1 MHDHITNTQAERK
14 VCNECIKKYRDTY
27 YYQDKVVH
35 NTLENQILVKMCVFI
50 INHHHSSSLKRNI
63 DPVVVKCNILV
74 QNWEIIRHKYLFS
87 INMLYS
93 LITSLILLKC

>member
-14 VCNECIKKYRDTY
+14 VCKECIKKYRDTY

-63 DPVVVKCNILV
+63 DPVVV
-74 QNWEIIRHKYLFS
+74 
-87 INMLYS
+87 
-93 LITSLILLKC
+93 

>member
-1 MHDHITNTQAERK
+1 MHNHIINTQAERK

-50 INHHHSSSLKRNI
+50 INHHHSSSLKRNKNDDI
-63 DPVVVKCNILV
+63 FL
-74 QNWEIIRHKYLFS
+74 
-87 INMLYS
+87 
-93 LITSLILLKC
+93 